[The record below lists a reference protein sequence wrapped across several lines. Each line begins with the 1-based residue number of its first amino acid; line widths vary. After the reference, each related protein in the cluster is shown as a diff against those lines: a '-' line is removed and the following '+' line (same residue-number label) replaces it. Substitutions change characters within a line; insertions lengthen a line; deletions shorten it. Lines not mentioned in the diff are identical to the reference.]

1 MSADNPDPEILAR
14 KNADHAFENRLR
26 PRRFED
32 FPGQEQV
39 CRNLRVYIEAARK
52 RGEPLDHILF
62 SGPPGLGKT
71 TLAGIVAAEM
81 GVESHVTSGP
91 ALERPADLAG
101 LLTSMKEG
109 QILFVDEI
117 HRLSNVVEE
126 YLYSAME
133 DWAIDIVMDSG
144 VYAKSI
150 HLTIPRFTLVGATTR
165 EGLLTAPF
173 RARFGILER
182 LDYYSPEELLRIL
195 VRSAAILGVQ
205 LDGEGGREL
214 ARRCR
219 GTPRIANRFLS
230 RARDVA
236 EVTGDG
242 IVTDFIAAETLRM
255 LGVDAGGLTE
265 MDRRILETLVRHDG
279 GPVGLKTLAVTV
291 GETEDTLENV
301 YEPFLIREG
310 YLVKT
315 PAGRKLA
322 PRGWEA
328 AGGGGKPGG
337 LFG

>member
-1 MSADNPDPEILAR
+1 MSPDEPLSTQTTE
-14 KNADHAFENRLR
+14 HAFENRLR
-26 PRRFED
+26 PKRFED
-32 FPGQEQV
+32 FPGQEQL
-39 CRNLRVYIEAARK
+39 CHNLRIYIEAAKK

-71 TLAGIVAAEM
+71 TLAGIVACEM
-81 GVESHVTSGP
+81 GVESHTTSGP

-101 LLTSMKEG
+101 LLTSLKEG
-109 QILFVDEI
+109 QILFIDEI
-117 HRLSNVVEE
+117 HRLSSVVEE

-144 VYAKSI
+144 LYAKSI
-150 HLTIPRFTLVGATTR
+150 HLTIPRFTLIGATTR
-165 EGLLTAPF
+165 DGLLTAPF

-182 LDYYSPEELLRIL
+182 LEYYSASELSTIL
-195 VRSAAILGVQ
+195 NRSASILGVS
-205 LDGEGGREL
+205 LSEDGATEL

-236 EVTGDG
+236 EVKGDG
-242 IVTDFIAAETLRM
+242 VITDGVAQETLRM
-255 LGVDAGGLTE
+255 LGVDEYGLAE

-301 YEPFLIREG
+301 HEPYLIRQG
-310 YLVKT
+310 YIVKT

-322 PRGWEA
+322 PDGWTVCGVNNDTGE
-328 AGGGGKPGG
+328 GR
-337 LFG
+337 F

>member
-1 MSADNPDPEILAR
+1 MSSDEPLSTQTTE
-14 KNADHAFENRLR
+14 HAFENRLR
-26 PRRFED
+26 PKRFED
-32 FPGQEQV
+32 FPGQEQL
-39 CRNLRVYIEAARK
+39 CHNLRIYIEAAKK

-71 TLAGIVAAEM
+71 TLAGIVACEM
-81 GVESHVTSGP
+81 GVESHTTSGP

-101 LLTSMKEG
+101 LLTSLKEG

-117 HRLSNVVEE
+117 HRLSSVVEE

-144 VYAKSI
+144 LYAKSI
-150 HLTIPRFTLVGATTR
+150 HLSIPRFTLIGATTR
-165 EGLLTAPF
+165 DGLLTAPF

-182 LDYYSPEELLRIL
+182 LEYYSPGELGIIL
-195 VRSAAILGVQ
+195 HRSASILGVSMAE
-205 LDGEGGREL
+205 DGASEL

-219 GTPRIANRFLS
+219 GTPRIANRFLA

-236 EVTGDG
+236 EVKGDGVITGD
-242 IVTDFIAAETLRM
+242 IARETLRM
-255 LGVDAGGLTE
+255 LGVDEYGLAE

-301 YEPFLIREG
+301 HEPYLIRQG
-310 YLVKT
+310 YIVKT

-322 PRGWEA
+322 PDGWSVC
-328 AGGGGKPGG
+328 GVDTDSPR
-337 LFG
+337 

>member
-1 MSADNPDPEILAR
+1 MTAESFNTQPSDP
-14 KNADHAFENRLR
+14 AFENRLR

-39 CRNLRVYIEAARK
+39 CRNLRIYIEAAKK

-71 TLAGIVAAEM
+71 TLAGIVASEM
-81 GVESHVTSGP
+81 GVESHTTSGP

-101 LLTSMKEG
+101 LLTSLKEG

-117 HRLSNVVEE
+117 HRLSAVVEE

-144 VYAKSI
+144 LYAKSI

-165 EGLLTAPF
+165 DGLLTAPF

-182 LDYYSPEELLRIL
+182 LDYYLPEELCRIL
-195 VRSAAILGVQ
+195 RRSAAILKVN
-205 LDGEGGREL
+205 LSEDGGLEL

-219 GTPRIANRFLS
+219 GTPRIANRFLA

-236 EVTGDG
+236 EVTADG
-242 IVTDFIAAETLRM
+242 EITGEVASEALRM
-255 LGVDAGGLTE
+255 LGVDENGLTD
-265 MDRRILETLVRHDG
+265 MDRRVLETLARHDG

-301 YEPFLIREG
+301 YEPYLIRQG

-315 PAGRKLA
+315 PSGRKLA
-322 PRGWEA
+322 PEGWTVVGK
-328 AGGGGKPGG
+328 GGPGG
-337 LFG
+337 RLFNA

>member
-1 MSADNPDPEILAR
+1 MSSDALDSQAPDR
-14 KNADHAFENRLR
+14 AFENRLR

-32 FPGQEQV
+32 FPGQEQL
-39 CRNLRVYIEAARK
+39 CRNLRIYIAAARK

-71 TLAGIVAAEM
+71 TLAGIVASEM
-81 GVESHVTSGP
+81 GVESHTTSGP

-101 LLTSMKEG
+101 LLTSLKEG

-117 HRLSNVVEE
+117 HRLSAVVEE

-144 VYAKSI
+144 LYAKSI
-150 HLTIPRFTLVGATTR
+150 HLTIPRFTLIGATTR
-165 EGLLTAPF
+165 DGLLSAPF

-182 LDYYSPEELLRIL
+182 LDYYAPTELCRI
-195 VRSAAILGVQ
+195 VKRSAAILGVEMDDAGA
-205 LDGEGGREL
+205 LEL
-214 ARRCR
+214 ALRCR
-219 GTPRIANRFLS
+219 GTPRIVNRFLA

-236 EVTGDG
+236 EVNADG
-242 IVTDFIAAETLRM
+242 VITREVAEETLIM
-255 LGVDAGGLTE
+255 LGIDKHGLTD
-265 MDRRILETLVRHDG
+265 MDRRILDTLARHDG

-301 YEPFLIREG
+301 YEPYLIRQS
-310 YLVKT
+310 LVVKT

-322 PRGWEA
+322 PDGWSLLGRRE
-328 AGGGGKPGG
+328 GGEGR
-337 LFG
+337 LF

>member
-1 MSADNPDPEILAR
+1 MTSSEDAL
-14 KNADHAFENRLR
+14 NAQSGDQAFENRLR

-32 FPGQEQV
+32 FPGQERL
-39 CRNLRVYIEAARK
+39 CHNLRIYIEAARK

-101 LLTSMKEG
+101 LLSRLKEG
-109 QILFVDEI
+109 NILFVDEI
-117 HRLSNVVEE
+117 HRLSAVVEE

-133 DWAIDIVMDSG
+133 DWAIDIVIDAGMHARSFHI
-144 VYAKSI
+144 A
-150 HLTIPRFTLVGATTR
+150 IPRFTLIGATTR
-165 EGLLTAPF
+165 DGLLTAPF

-182 LDYYSPEELLRIL
+182 LDYYAPEELARIIT
-195 VRSAAILGVQ
+195 RSAEIMRVGMTP
-205 LDGEGGREL
+205 DGAAEL
-214 ARRCR
+214 ARRSR
-219 GTPRIANRFLS
+219 GTPRIANRFLA

-236 EVTGDG
+236 EVMGNG
-242 IVTDFIAAETLRM
+242 IVDTEIAGVALRM
-255 LGVDAGGLTE
+255 LGVDQNGLTE
-265 MDRRILETLVRHDG
+265 MDRRLLETLARHEG

-301 YEPFLIREG
+301 YEPYLIRQG
-310 YLVKT
+310 YMVKT

-322 PRGWEA
+322 PDGWSMLGSA
-328 AGGGGKPGG
+328 QGR
-337 LFG
+337 LFGNSE

>member
-1 MSADNPDPEILAR
+1 MPESAFDAVSTDR
-14 KNADHAFENRLR
+14 AFENRLR
-26 PRRFED
+26 PRKFDD
-32 FPGQEQV
+32 FPGQD
-39 CRNLRVYIEAARK
+39 RIRHNLQIYIAAARK

-81 GVESHVTSGP
+81 GVEAHVTSGP

-101 LLTSMKEG
+101 LLTSLKEG

-117 HRLSNVVEE
+117 HRLSAVVEE

-144 VYAKSI
+144 LYAKSI
-150 HLTIPRFTLVGATTR
+150 HLSIPRFTLIGATTR
-165 EGLLTAPF
+165 DGLLTSPF

-182 LDYYSPEELLRIL
+182 LDYYNPQELETILR
-195 VRSAAILGVQ
+195 RSAGILGVK
-205 LDGEGGREL
+205 LAEDGAVEL

-219 GTPRIANRFLS
+219 GTPRIANRFLA

-236 EVTGDG
+236 EVKGDG
-242 IVTDFIAAETLRM
+242 VISSAMAEEALTM
-255 LGVDAGGLTE
+255 LGVDRHGLAE
-265 MDRRILETLVRHDG
+265 MDRRILQTLALHDG
-279 GPVGLKTLAVTV
+279 GPVGLKTIAVTV

-301 YEPFLIREG
+301 HEPYLIRQG
-310 YLVKT
+310 YILKT

-322 PRGWEA
+322 PHGWEVTER
-328 AGGGGKPGG
+328 KTPGAE
-337 LFG
+337 LF

>member
-1 MSADNPDPEILAR
+1 MSSEAFDTQSPDQ
-14 KNADHAFENRLR
+14 AFENRLR
-26 PRRFED
+26 PKRFED
-32 FPGQEQV
+32 FPGQEQL
-39 CRNLRVYIEAARK
+39 CHNLRIYIEAARK

-81 GVESHVTSGP
+81 GVESHTTSGP

-101 LLTSMKEG
+101 LLTSLKEG

-117 HRLSNVVEE
+117 HRLSAVVEE

-144 VYAKSI
+144 LYAKSI
-150 HLTIPRFTLVGATTR
+150 HLSIPRFTLVGATTR
-165 EGLLTAPF
+165 DGLLTAPF

-182 LDYYSPEELLRIL
+182 LEYYAPDELARIL
-195 VRSAAILGVQ
+195 RRSATILGVE
-205 LDGEGGREL
+205 LPDDGAMEL

-236 EVTGDG
+236 EVRGDG
-242 IVTDFIAAETLRM
+242 VITAEIAEETLRM
-255 LGVDAGGLTE
+255 LGVDGNGLGE
-265 MDRRILETLVRHDG
+265 MDRRILETLARHDG

-301 YEPFLIREG
+301 HEPFLIRQG
-310 YLVKT
+310 YIVKT

-322 PRGWEA
+322 PEGWEVS
-328 AGGGGKPGG
+328 GRRIDSQGG
-337 LFG
+337 LF